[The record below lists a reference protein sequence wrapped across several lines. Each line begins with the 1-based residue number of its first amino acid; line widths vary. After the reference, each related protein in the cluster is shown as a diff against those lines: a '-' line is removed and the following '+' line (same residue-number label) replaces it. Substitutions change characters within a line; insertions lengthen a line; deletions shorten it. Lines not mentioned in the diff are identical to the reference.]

1 MNYNG
6 VTVMNKRILII
17 IAAIVTVSAAS
28 YLLFFNNG
36 SSNNNFDEKQLYTC
50 GMHPEIISD
59 EPGNCPICEMKL
71 TPIKI
76 NNKSSGEKKIL
87 YWRAPMDPNE
97 IYDKPGKS
105 KMGMELVPVYD
116 DEGSSSGVVTI
127 DASIQQNMNLK
138 LTTVEEKKLSNVINT
153 NGVLTTDERNEFI
166 VTTKVNGWIEKLYV
180 NYTGQKIKKGEKLA
194 DIYSPE
200 LVAAQQELLTAV
212 EYKNATTGKEGNN
225 ILNSGDELIN
235 NTIKKL
241 ELLDISD
248 ADIKNIIETKKL
260 RKYVTLY
267 APANGTVLMK
277 YVIEGEKIAAGKQ
290 LLHIADLS
298 NLWLKADIYENEL
311 NKVSIG
317 SKAKINFTYFPAKT
331 YEGKVSFIYPT
342 INPKTRIIQVR
353 INISNNSNEL
363 KPDMFAKVEII
374 GNDLG
379 LMPVISETSVIRS
392 GQKNISILSLGQGK
406 FKPVE
411 IKLGGYS
418 DGYYQILS
426 GLKTG
431 DKIVSSAQFLIDSES
446 SLRSAINMYNSVNYE
461 NPENKNSISEE
472 NKNEKISNTKE
483 SEHKH
488 AQTEIGSVIVREGII
503 DVESIDINNDGKVF
517 ECPMDWNVISDESG
531 NCPLCE
537 MKLLEY
543 SVEETKENLT
553 NNGFKHK

>member
-1 MNYNG
+1 
-6 VTVMNKRILII
+6 MNKRILII